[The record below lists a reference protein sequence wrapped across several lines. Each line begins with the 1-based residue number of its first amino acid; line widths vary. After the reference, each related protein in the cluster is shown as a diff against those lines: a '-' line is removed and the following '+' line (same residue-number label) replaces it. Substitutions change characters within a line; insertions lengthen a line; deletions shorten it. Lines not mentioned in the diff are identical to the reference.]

1 MSERKMGIKL
11 KSAKLISG
19 VVILMKSGKKS
30 GVKSLSVIRKKNG
43 QINGLW
49 ILAQGTKKEKTGVT
63 N

>member
-1 MSERKMGIKL
+1 MGIKL

>member
-1 MSERKMGIKL
+1 MGIKL

-49 ILAQGTKKEKTGVT
+49 ILAQGTKKEKTGVK